1 MTLLSLSRPTAS
13 YHDVTVTGTIGGHPT
28 RGRSDMKNLNG
39 KVAVI
44 TGGASGI
51 GLGMARAFAGAGM
64 HLVIADLD
72 DAARTAALAEFH
84 AAGIKAI
91 GQRCDVSS
99 QEQVQALARMTM
111 DNFGG
116 VHVLC
121 NNAGVGIPTATHPM
135 KLADWRWIID
145 VDLYGPI
152 YGIDA
157 FLPIMEA
164 QGEGHINATSSMA
177 GLFASGFMG
186 AYNVAKHGVVAL
198 MATLARDLAGRK
210 SAVTASVL
218 CPGPINTNISRHSVA
233 YRPGHA
239 KPAADGV
246 SVGQAAKGIQKLLE
260 EQGMDPD
267 EVGRIV
273 LDAIHTGR
281 FWILTHPDMAKIAV
295 KQTAAMAADG
305 SLTGVRRG

>member
-1 MTLLSLSRPTAS
+1 MQ
-13 YHDVTVTGTIGGHPT
+13 
-28 RGRSDMKNLNG
+28 NLRG

-64 HLVIADLD
+64 KLVLADLD
-72 DAARTAALAEFH
+72 DAARDAAVTEFR
-84 AAGIKAI
+84 AAGVEAI
-91 GQRCDVSS
+91 GRRCDVSVHA
-99 QEQVQALARMTM
+99 QVQGLAKLAT
-111 DNFGG
+111 DAYGG

-121 NNAGVGIPTATHPM
+121 NNAGVGIPTATYPM
-135 KLADWRWIID
+135 KLQDWRWILD

-152 YGIDA
+152 YGVEV

-164 QGEGHINATSSMA
+164 QGEGHINSTSSMA

-198 MATLARDLAGRK
+198 MATLARDLHGRK
-210 SAVTASVL
+210 SPITASVL

-233 YRPGHA
+233 YRPGRE

-246 SVGQAAKGIQKLLE
+246 GAGRAASGIQKTLE
-260 EQGMDPD
+260 EQGMDPN
-267 EVGRIV
+267 EVGRLV
-273 LDAIHTGR
+273 LDAIGKGQ
-281 FWILTHPDMAKIAV
+281 FWIFTHPGMAKIV
-295 KQTAAMAADG
+295 TKQVAAMTADR
-305 SLTGVRRG
+305 SLTGM